1 MLLGISPVRCVAMAG
16 PPTERFGRL
25 AFTCLID
32 PFRTFFNAYR
42 ICDYSYPGKSLEDVI
57 WVTEYLP

>member
-1 MLLGISPVRCVAMAG
+1 MAG
-16 PPTERFGRL
+16 PPRERFGRL